1 MNIKNYSIVSPKLE
15 GILSDDFLFF
25 EEVKRPTKNYFI
37 KDGAVLGLEDFN
49 ILDKYL
55 NDIYNLFLRKV
66 SFFISNTNIDDEEI
80 IKLQALLQ
88 EIIKVKRLINLNSET
103 ESKNLL

>member
-1 MNIKNYSIVSPKLE
+1 MKKYNTILPNLD

-25 EEVKRPTKNYFI
+25 EEIKRPVKNYFI
-37 KDGAVLGLEDFN
+37 KDGPPLEQADMN
-49 ILDKYL
+49 ILDRYL
-55 NDIYNLFLRKV
+55 NDIYNLFLRKL
-66 SFFISNTNIDDEEI
+66 SLYISNTNTDNEEI

-88 EIIKVKRLINLNSET
+88 EIIKVKKLINSNTET